1 MQDEDSLVFE
11 IGSVINKT
19 KNGQTKIY
27 KAIQELQQSLVK
39 TNNGKDRSIGGKQ
52 YPEHT
57 QLTNRENLRRT
68 PKDGKRPRLL
78 S

>member
-11 IGSVINKT
+11 IGSVINTT
-19 KNGQTKIY
+19 KNGETKIY
-27 KAIQELQQSLVK
+27 KAIQELQSLVK
-39 TNNGKDRSIGGKQ
+39 TNNGKDGSIGGKQ

-57 QLTNRENLRRT
+57 QLTNSENLRRT
-68 PKDGKRPRLL
+68 PKDGRRPRFL

>member
-19 KNGQTKIY
+19 KNGETKIY
-27 KAIQELQQSLVK
+27 KAIQELQSLVK

-57 QLTNRENLRRT
+57 QLTNKENLRRT
-68 PKDGKRPRLL
+68 PKDGRRPRFL